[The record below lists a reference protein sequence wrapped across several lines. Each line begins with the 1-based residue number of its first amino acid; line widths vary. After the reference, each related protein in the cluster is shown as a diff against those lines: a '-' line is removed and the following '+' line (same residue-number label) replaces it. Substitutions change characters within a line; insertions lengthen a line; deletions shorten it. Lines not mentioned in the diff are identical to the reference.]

1 MIQIA
6 LTNTQLPPMNNL
18 NFRKAV
24 QAVLDMDD
32 IMEAATDGAYHLNIG
47 FQYPG
52 QAYYTD
58 VGKETDSQ
66 KHPARAK
73 PFPPPSG

>member
-1 MIQIA
+1 
-6 LTNTQLPPMNNL
+6 
-18 NFRKAV
+18 V

-32 IMEAATDGAYHLNIG
+32 IMEAATDGAYSLNIG

-58 VGKETDSQ
+58 VGKETYNQKDS
-66 KHPARAK
+66 AK
-73 PFPPPSG
+73 AKQLLAQSGY